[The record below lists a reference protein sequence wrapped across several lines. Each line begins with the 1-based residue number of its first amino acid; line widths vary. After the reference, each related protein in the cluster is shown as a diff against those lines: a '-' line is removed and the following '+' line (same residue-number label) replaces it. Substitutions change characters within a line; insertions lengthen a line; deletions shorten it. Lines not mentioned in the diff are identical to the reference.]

1 MAVARDFGRSR
12 GRSAAIPTWCCA
24 FALQAGSTG
33 KPFPKLRHE
42 VARGSCL
49 LCAYEI
55 ELISAACRT
64 AKGMALLSLAL
75 LAVVVV
81 VAQFERND
89 DDKTY
94 QHAYGIKPEFM
105 GWTAGFCEKFEHS
118 DDRCPRDRRYRRRE
132 HGQGG
137 FLGLAEIPTDN
148 STNQKPQTGGPGRYN
163 PIRHIAPARPARNLR
178 CTLL

>member
-81 VAQFERND
+81 VAQFERNAM
-89 DDKTY
+89 T
-94 QHAYGIKPEFM
+94 KPIS
-105 GWTAGFCEKFEHS
+105 T
-118 DDRCPRDRRYRRRE
+118 
-132 HGQGG
+132 
-137 FLGLAEIPTDN
+137 PT
-148 STNQKPQTGGPGRYN
+148 G
-163 PIRHIAPARPARNLR
+163 
-178 CTLL
+178 